1 MMNCKYVIDADE
13 MTVSD
18 AYMLILYAAAH
29 DTENALGTFVIDM
42 FQEDRENVRH
52 VPYQPPFCSD
62 GKNYGASLFFDEH
75 HVSIINNE
83 NCISITF
90 SCETKVLFHYVILP
104 DVIDRLFD
112 DREV

>member
-42 FQEDRENVRH
+42 FQKDRENVRH
-52 VPYQPPFCSD
+52 VPYQPPFCND
-62 GKNYGASLFFDEH
+62 GTCYGAVLFFDENS
-75 HVSIINNE
+75 VEIINNE

-90 SCETKVLFHYVILP
+90 YCETGVLFRYVILP
-104 DVIDRLFD
+104 GTIDRLFE